1 MQTVVAQKKFFI
13 LRMVCVALLSIL
25 CLSFSGCE
33 EKEPDYSETT
43 IEISKNGEIHN
54 TLVGSF
60 DKDYY
65 NKDELKQLIEQ
76 EIAKYQSITG
86 ESGTVK
92 LKEYSVEAGKVK
104 AVVYY
109 SSYEDYKKI
118 NNVELFHGTLA
129 EAIEEGINTN
139 VTLVSKA
146 TNERVLLKDA
156 VGPNEK
162 IVVFS
167 EPVKIKVY
175 GKIVYASANV
185 EMIDEKQA
193 RMSSDSVGE
202 AYIVIK

>member
-1 MQTVVAQKKFFI
+1 MRAAVGKNVSYVF
-13 LRMVCVALLSIL
+13 RMICIVMLSVLCV
-25 CLSFSGCE
+25 SFCGCKE
-33 EKEPDYSETT
+33 EEPDYSETT
-43 IEISKNGEIHN
+43 IEINKNGEITN

-65 NKDELKQLIEQ
+65 NKDELKQLIEK
-76 EIAKYQSITG
+76 EIAKYQSLTG
-86 ESGTVK
+86 VSGAVK
-92 LKEYSVEAGKVK
+92 LKEYSVDAGTVK

-118 NNVELFHGTLA
+118 NNVELFDGTLS

-139 VTLVSKA
+139 VTLVSK
-146 TNERVLLKDA
+146 TSGERVLLKDA
-156 VGPNEK
+156 VGSGEK

-175 GKIVYASANV
+175 GKIIYASANV
-185 EMIDEKQA
+185 ELIDEKQA